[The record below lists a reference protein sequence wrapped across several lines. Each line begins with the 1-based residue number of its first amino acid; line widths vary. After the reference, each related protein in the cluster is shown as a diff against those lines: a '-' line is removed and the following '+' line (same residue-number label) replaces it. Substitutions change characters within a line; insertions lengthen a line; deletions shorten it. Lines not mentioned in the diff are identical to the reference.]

1 MIFVTIGSLKLNMR
15 DKSEV
20 WLTNGTRDN
29 NLKPKGTSEH
39 VKMCSNAI
47 AVTDAASFCSTKRI
61 GSKMS
66 ISEINEG
73 SDSNM
78 GDKSGFSTSDMP
90 RQQCVS
96 IERDVEMRSKSNERD
111 RSERGDGD
119 AAAAIVK
126 NVHWICAQHC
136 CRVCVQFLLQKVGIK
151 NQLPKMS
158 K

>member
-1 MIFVTIGSLKLNMR
+1 
-15 DKSEV
+15 
-20 WLTNGTRDN
+20 
-29 NLKPKGTSEH
+29 
-39 VKMCSNAI
+39 
-47 AVTDAASFCSTKRI
+47 
-61 GSKMS
+61 MS
-66 ISEINEG
+66 ILEIIEG

-78 GDKSGFSTSDMP
+78 SNKSEFSLSDMP

-96 IERDVEMRSKSNERD
+96 IEREVKICSKSTERYW
-111 RSERGDGD
+111 SERCDGD

>member
-1 MIFVTIGSLKLNMR
+1 LI
-15 DKSEV
+15 
-20 WLTNGTRDN
+20 
-29 NLKPKGTSEH
+29 
-39 VKMCSNAI
+39 
-47 AVTDAASFCSTKRI
+47 
-61 GSKMS
+61 SK
-66 ISEINEG
+66 INEA

-78 GDKSGFSTSDMP
+78 RNKSEFSVSDMP

-96 IERDVEMRSKSNERD
+96 IQREVKMCSKSTERD

-136 CRVCVQFLLQKVGIK
+136 CRGCVQFLLQKVGIK
-151 NQLPKMS
+151 TQLPKKS